1 MNILLKHKNNKIII
15 GNVIEYKGINKFVGL
30 MFKQREKSSALQFNI
45 PNQAIHSLLVFFPFV
60 AVWLDDKNNVVDSK
74 IVKPFQLY
82 VKSRKPFNKLIEI
95 PLNKK
100 YKEISEKLLNCRR

>member
-45 PNQAIHSLLVFFPFV
+45 PNQAIHSLFVFFPFV